1 MPPWSL
7 VNYKRNCYCRITEA
21 LRAGRADT
29 PITKL
34 QAAPPRPTSKR
45 RFKASR
51 SPGGVPS
58 AEDAGDCVSI
68 DAGIGQAG
76 RREHGHSVSVVEEQ
90 GGGHA
95 RRISGAG
102 EAGAGATARGI
113 AARTA
118 ASECGPR
125 RGVASFEGR
134 TRRRPPDQ

>member
-7 VNYKRNCYCRITEA
+7 VNYKLNCSSRITEA

-34 QAAPPRPTSKR
+34 QAPPPRPTSKR

-51 SPGGVPS
+51 SPGGLPS
-58 AEDAGDCVSI
+58 AEETGDCVSI

-76 RREHGHSVSVVEEQ
+76 RREHRHFVSLVEEQ

-102 EAGAGATARGI
+102 EAGPGATA
-113 AARTA
+113 
-118 ASECGPR
+118 
-125 RGVASFEGR
+125 
-134 TRRRPPDQ
+134 